1 MSCAENCEVCGA
13 IIFRST
19 DENDLL
25 ALQRF
30 VAAELIRFGR
40 TSPLFHSS
48 PENQAVF
55 LLEKK
60 GLYLKGGVPWVYPYE
75 KVRSKFPNI
84 RIKGFFPSANQDE
97 WDSVTYGDTAPPDQ
111 FAKLE
116 EMLIKDHFL
125 PLKLSPTTTNVSV
138 VLETEPSSSSDSGT
152 NPEESI
158 YESKANVGTEA
169 LAPEQGNGL
178 SGDVPSIGIDTV
190 SVEVDP
196 QIERSEHIDKI
207 KDLIRNGQEALALQL
222 VRSLNDPQIY
232 SELLRDCC
240 ELSDEDEGWIQVSE
254 LFKEHDALFY
264 QLLANAPVEANL
276 PGPLRLE
283 SIEDMHLNHCASL
296 TDLDFLKHFIALK
309 SFSIWGTSDDAVDLN
324 DISGLEGVPR
334 LKTLQLNGLKSS
346 PDWTPLQHLVQL
358 RELTLSG
365 EQLTHPGPLVFS
377 RLTKLKELSI
387 TCNGAVEMQGLSA
400 CKQLSSLTL
409 NEAKSLGSLSFLE
422 SLHLLR
428 CLRIDGYGGDS
439 LKGIGKCRKITEFS
453 ISDAGKLEDISEV
466 SSLSRLR
473 DLSLSGRF
481 QNLDPLKSLAS
492 LQTLYINDAKELRD
506 VSGLSGCLGLERI
519 NLNGVSSLGSLWG
532 IGQLKSLQELEV
544 YSWESTSGYMDIHE
558 VRELSNLRDLTISCS
573 GRVLRGFPTVRHLE
587 KLRSLDL
594 SGCNCRGV
602 TDLSPLRK
610 LKLLNSLKMANCQS
624 VTNLN
629 GLSDL
634 HCLETL
640 ELIDMP
646 RLASLSGL
654 REFDQLQQLT
664 ITGCTEIE
672 GLDDLANL
680 NSLTHLALRNFDKL
694 CDASGIH
701 GMTQLETL
709 DLEGSERLSD
719 ISFLDSLENL
729 NSLDLSCCNRIHPDD
744 FVHLNEDDFETLYL
758 PDVDEYEDEDNDDSE
773 AEEEYGEDEGQETPW
788 GERNLNDIPDDE
800 WLRLY
805 NKEQDSGL
813 LQRAV
818 GEGWLDRVPEYIG
831 TRENLLAVEAL
842 HFAAQ
847 NRNFSQLPDSLL
859 TVDNLL
865 AEDADHH
872 WNIFHFAA
880 GYGSLDLLPDHL
892 LVEKN
897 LQVPTRVDCPLFD
910 NIFAGST
917 CLHIAAAQGVL
928 TLLPRSI
935 LTTQNLLLQ
944 DDRGNTPLDK
954 AEEGLQALKDT
965 IAELE
970 ENEAEQAKI
979 DFHGDWLQTSQIQID
994 HLRQQVAEAEI
1005 PKETM
1010 TGEEPKGE
1018 STAPDKSGPSLLQED
1033 IDTTDSSS
1041 PLIEQPE
1048 SIEEDQQ
1055 NGHNVYLFDDVMLD
1069 AETDSAETQNV
1080 LEAEPAL
1087 EGIGAAFASNHIAGQ
1102 KEAVCESQYTDQ
1114 AVGVIEEVMSKGK
1127 REESPQM
1134 LSITELSLDDQP
1146 APQKQKTT
1154 QKISVSSLSLDNQP
1168 VTQAEEAVA
1177 EEAVAEEAVAEEAV
1191 AEKAVAEKAV
1201 AEKAVAEE
1209 ALAEEALAEE
1219 ALVEEVVVEEVVV
1232 EEVAVEEAVVEE
1244 VVAAEPAIE
1253 EEISPLVMNT
1263 WFHSLDEAVDHPK
1276 AVVTLDIVHQE
1287 SVDRLGVLSEFPYL
1301 EELHF
1306 IKVNID
1312 NFKELIPVSKLC
1324 HIKFESC
1331 EVNGWVGLLDLPGL
1345 KKVGCYP
1352 GVPPEK
1358 VKQLLEES
1366 GVEIYLFTPTRI
1378 NNSEA
1383 SGAPESAPKTQ
1394 VIYEEAIAS

>member
-84 RIKGFFPSANQDE
+84 RIKGFFPSINQNE
-97 WDSVTYGDTAPPDQ
+97 WDSVTYGDTAPPDH

-125 PLKLSPTTTNVSV
+125 PLKLSPKTTNVSV
-138 VLETEPSSSSDSGT
+138 VLETEPSSSSDSET
-152 NPEESI
+152 SPEESI
-158 YESKANVGTEA
+158 YQSKANEGTESP
-169 LAPEQGNGL
+169 APEQGNGL
-178 SGDVPSIGIDTV
+178 SGDVPSIGTDTA

-196 QIERSEHIDKI
+196 KIERSEHIDKI
-207 KDLIRNGQEALALQL
+207 KGLIRDGQEALALQL
-222 VRSLNDPQIY
+222 VRSLNDPEIY
-232 SELLRDCC
+232 EALLRDCC

-283 SIEDMHLNHCASL
+283 SIEDIHLNHCASL
-296 TDLDFLKHFIALK
+296 TDLGFLKHFIALK
-309 SFSIWGTSDDAVDLN
+309 SFSIWGTSDDTVDLN

-346 PDWTPLQHLVQL
+346 PDWTPLKHLVQL
-358 RELTLSG
+358 CELTLSG
-365 EQLTHPGPLVFS
+365 EKLTHPGPQVFS
-377 RLTKLKELSI
+377 RLTKL
-387 TCNGAVEMQGLSA
+387 N
-400 CKQLSSLTL
+400 SLTL

-422 SLHLLR
+422 SLESLR

-439 LKGIGKCRKITEFS
+439 LKGIGKCRKIIELS
-453 ISDAGKLEDISEV
+453 ISDAGKLEDISEL

-473 DLSLSGRF
+473 ELSLSGKF

-532 IGQLKSLQELEV
+532 IAQLKSLQELEV
-544 YSWESTSGYMDIHE
+544 YSWESTSGYIDIHE

-573 GRVLRGFPTVRHLE
+573 GRVLRGFPTVRYLE

-602 TDLSPLRK
+602 TALSPLRK
-610 LKLLNSLKMANCQS
+610 LRLLNSLKMANCQS

-672 GLDDLANL
+672 GLDDLGNL

-709 DLEGSERLSD
+709 DLEGAERLSD

-744 FVHLNEDDFETLYL
+744 FLHLNEDDFETLYL
-758 PDVDEYEDEDNDDSE
+758 PDVDEYEDE
-773 AEEEYGEDEGQETPW
+773 AEEEYGEDEEQQNPW

-818 GEGWLDRVPEYIG
+818 GGGWLDRVPEYIG

-847 NRNFSQLPDSLL
+847 NYNFSQLPDSLL

-872 WNIFHFAA
+872 WNVFHFAA
-880 GYGSLDLLPDHL
+880 GYGSLDLMPDHL

-897 LQVPTRVDCPLFD
+897 LLVPTRADCPLFD

-954 AEEGLQALKDT
+954 AEEGLQALKHT

-970 ENEAEQAKI
+970 EIEAEQAGI
-979 DFHGDWLQTSQIQID
+979 DFHGDWLLTSQIQID
-994 HLRQQVAEAEI
+994 HLRQQVAVAEI
-1005 PKETM
+1005 LKETM

-1018 STAPDKSGPSLLQED
+1018 STAPDKLEPSLLQED

-1048 SIEEDQQ
+1048 PVEEDQQ
-1055 NGHNVYLFDDVMLD
+1055 NGHNVFLFDDVLLD
-1069 AETDSAETQNV
+1069 AEEDSREIQNV
-1080 LEAEPAL
+1080 LGAEPVL
-1087 EGIGAAFASNHIAGQ
+1087 EGIGSAFASNHITGQ
-1102 KEAVCESQYTDQ
+1102 MEAVCESQYADQ
-1114 AVGVIEEVMSKGK
+1114 AVGVIEEVMSKSK
-1127 REESPQM
+1127 REESPKM

-1146 APQKQKTT
+1146 AQQKQKRT
-1154 QKISVSSLSLDNQP
+1154 QKISVSSLSLDNQS
-1168 VTQAEEAVA
+1168 VTQAEEPKA
-1177 EEAVAEEAVAEEAV
+1177 EE
-1191 AEKAVAEKAV
+1191 K
-1201 AEKAVAEE
+1201 
-1209 ALAEEALAEE
+1209 
-1219 ALVEEVVVEEVVV
+1219 
-1232 EEVAVEEAVVEE
+1232 
-1244 VVAAEPAIE
+1244 
-1253 EEISPLVMNT
+1253 ISPLVMNT
-1263 WFHSLDEAVDHPK
+1263 WFHNLGEAIDHPQ
-1276 AVVTLDIVHQE
+1276 AVVTLDIIHQE
-1287 SVDRLGVLSEFPYL
+1287 SIDHLGVLSGFPHL

-1306 IKVNID
+1306 IEVNID

-1331 EVNGWVGLLDLPGL
+1331 EVNGWMGLLDLQGL

-1352 GVPPEK
+1352 GAPPEK
-1358 VKQLLEES
+1358 VKKLLEES
-1366 GVEIYLFTPTRI
+1366 GVEIYLFTPARM

-1383 SGAPESAPKTQ
+1383 PSAPELALETQ
-1394 VIYEEAIAS
+1394 VICEEAIAS